1 MVTAVCFLTTWKQQN
16 KPKIDKKKQ
25 IKDIVNM
32 FANNY
37 NASSFELWIW
47 LP

>member
-1 MVTAVCFLTTWKQQN
+1 MEAVEQAKNWQ
-16 KPKIDKKKQ
+16 KKQ

-37 NASSFELWIW
+37 NASPFELWIW